1 MNTNEL
7 LAKIDNMISL
17 YRGKLDEETA
27 FRAVAEKALAQL
39 PEGIEI
45 EKVSQHAYKA
55 DALIEL
61 KPTDLEGVTKILQGL
76 PGVRLTLLR
85 DGCTSIIPAS
95 TLTDSEAEKNTE
107 EIFPLILEFDNG
119 SYGMQAKGIWWI
131 VTPDGMTIKIECPI
145 ANPHTLA
152 RFRGKKSMASGSV
165 YIKDEGFSHRF
176 HQALRINWAAG
187 SPEYYR
193 RRTLYWQGSREP
205 GQWDYQDVLDLS
217 DNFN

>member
-7 LAKIDNMISL
+7 LTKIDNMISF
-17 YRGKLDEETA
+17 YREKLEEETA

-39 PEGIEI
+39 PEGIDI

-55 DALIEL
+55 DARIEL
-61 KPTDLEGVTKILQGL
+61 KPTDLEGMAKILQGL

-145 ANPHTLA
+145 SNPHTLA
-152 RFRGKKSMASGSV
+152 RFTGQKAFSHGTV
-165 YIKDEGFSHRF
+165 YIKNEGFCHRF

-193 RRTLYWQGSREP
+193 RRTLYWQGNREP
-205 GQWDYQDVLDLS
+205 GQWDFRDILNLS
-217 DNFN
+217 DSFN